1 MRRRTIL
8 TATAL
13 MVSLSFAA
21 CTKSTNQYEEQSKMS
36 EQSATVL
43 INPFVVPENKL
54 DETIIM
60 WEQARD
66 YLQTQPGY
74 ISTELHQSLG
84 PDATFRLINVAKW
97 ESPEA
102 FMTASKKMAAEAD
115 LPKIEGVVANPSL
128 FTVIRRD

>member
-1 MRRRTIL
+1 MLRRNII
-8 TATAL
+8 ASAAL
-13 MVSLSFAA
+13 MVSMAISA
-21 CTKSTNQYEEQSKMS
+21 CTAQSNQSEVKNHMS
-36 EQSATVL
+36 ENDAIVL
-43 INPFVVPENKL
+43 INPFVVPEDKL

-74 ISTELHQSLG
+74 ISTALHQSLG

-97 ESPEA
+97 ESADA
-102 FMTASKKMAAEAD
+102 FKTASKKMAAEAN
-115 LPKIEGVVANPSL
+115 LPKIEDVVPNPAL